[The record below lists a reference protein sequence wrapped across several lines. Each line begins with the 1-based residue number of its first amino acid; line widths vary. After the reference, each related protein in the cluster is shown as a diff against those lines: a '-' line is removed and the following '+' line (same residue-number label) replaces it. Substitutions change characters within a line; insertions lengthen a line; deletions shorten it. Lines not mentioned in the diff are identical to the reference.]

1 LIGKNARLLPILA
14 GLSAALIWGV
24 WFPVTRIGIS
34 ENIITPA
41 DMVLLRGGVGA
52 IVFAPLV
59 FRFGMKAGSAGWGG
73 TAAIL
78 LTMSGPFAF
87 AIGMGS
93 NIAPAAHAAIFTPGV
108 YPALVF
114 LLALIVLRDPSTT
127 RRWVGLVAILIG
139 AVLAAWAAFE
149 AVGPGNFYGYIWF
162 HACAWFWA
170 VYTLVVRISGLT
182 PAHALGITHLGAIL
196 VYGPIWLILGDT
208 GLYEMKAEQLIFQI
222 GYHGVLN
229 GVIAMFFYNYA
240 IQRLGAAE
248 GAVFAALV
256 PSVAAVSAWAILG
269 EQIGWREVA
278 ALVIVGSG
286 VFLLSGARR
295 AAP

>member
-1 LIGKNARLLPILA
+1 
-14 GLSAALIWGV
+14 
-24 WFPVTRIGIS
+24 
-34 ENIITPA
+34 
-41 DMVLLRGGVGA
+41 
-52 IVFAPLV
+52 
-59 FRFGMKAGSAGWGG
+59 
-73 TAAIL
+73 
-78 LTMSGPFAF
+78 
-87 AIGMGS
+87 
-93 NIAPAAHAAIFTPGV
+93 
-108 YPALVF
+108 
-114 LLALIVLRDPSTT
+114 
-127 RRWVGLVAILIG
+127 
-139 AVLAAWAAFE
+139 
-149 AVGPGNFYGYIWF
+149 
-162 HACAWFWA
+162 
-170 VYTLVVRISGLT
+170 
-182 PAHALGITHLGAIL
+182 
-196 VYGPIWLILGDT
+196 
-208 GLYEMKAEQLIFQI
+208 MKAEQLIFQI